1 MQDKTLVKI
10 SVTKHGLTFRTISR
24 RRKSPQVF
32 YILRETLE
40 ELENLL
46 NPAVTVSDIHSY
58 AELRRSISRETVQI
72 RFCWLSG
79 CENRLAGWAETV
91 TIPYAPLIRLARR
104 GTEGEVWSV
113 LSMGTAAAPK
123 LLFHAGRNLQAVA
136 ADPVVRHK
144 LARCLRENFQWPQ
157 AESIHFY
164 DDFLPYSFS
173 FREIREGQPG
183 ICGGLILHGQ
193 ESKQKAYYSVH
204 T

>member
-10 SVTKHGLTFRTISR
+10 SVTKHCMTFRTISR
-24 RRKSPQVF
+24 RRKSSQIF

-58 AELRRSISRETVQI
+58 AELRRSISRETV
-72 RFCWLSG
+72 
-79 CENRLAGWAETV
+79 

-113 LSMGTAAAPK
+113 LSMGTTAAPK

-193 ESKQKAYYSVH
+193 ECKQKAYYSVH